1 MAQINILDKNTID
14 QIAAGEVVER
24 PSSVVKELVENAM
37 DAGAKAITVE
47 IQGGGIDLIRITD
60 NGSGI
65 ERSEVKKAFL
75 RHATS
80 KLSNIGDLFS
90 LKTLGFRG
98 EALSSISAIAQVEM
112 VTKTADSLT
121 GIRYTVNGG
130 QEGELEEVGAPNGT
144 TIIVRNLFYNT
155 PARKKFL
162 KSPRTEGSYVADL
175 IEHLA
180 MDNPDVSF
188 HFINNKDD
196 RFHTSGNGDLKELIY
211 RIYGRDVSMAL
222 VPIKC
227 EADGIQLEGYLGEPT
242 LNRSNRGFENFF
254 VNGRYIKDRMISL
267 AIEEGYKQYLMQ
279 HKFPFCVLHI
289 VMDPDLIDVNVHPS
303 KMEVKFQN
311 QHTLF
316 EFIRINVEQVL
327 RSHEMIPE
335 ALRDEQ
341 EDLRAAALEAKAK
354 AKRLEAMR
362 QEAGVHDLQECEAQG
377 HEVQNSKVQSQVV
390 QVQDDQGQKDQGRQD
405 TPEDKDQGVLAGPMT
420 GSFHG
425 EFSQNGKQIGANIFM
440 NESREDPAS
449 TPKKSKNLVTF
460 IDDSDEDLAVAPA
473 SSGDKDASAS
483 LEEKSAS
490 ASDKDERQN
499 HVEPF
504 EASRYEKL
512 HKEDIKPVY
521 ISDVAKVP
529 VRVTDNDKNPIWS
542 THKSENPEQ
551 IKSNENLVH
560 KILGDPVK
568 KPEDY
573 ESPIIK
579 KSETTIIEK
588 PVQMELFDTKMLT
601 KENRR
606 QYHIVGQI
614 FDTYWILEFKD
625 KIYMVDQHAAHEKVN
640 FERMMARFKN
650 KTMTSQ
656 LMEPPVIMTFSSQE
670 EEMFLSFREYFE
682 NLGFQIDEFG
692 GKEYAMRAVP
702 QDLFG
707 CTNAREMFI
716 QILDE
721 LTHDSGHREP
731 DVVYYKIA
739 SMACKASV
747 KGNTRMSVEEMEE
760 LIDELL
766 TLDNPYNCPHGRP
779 TIISMSKYEIEKR
792 FKRIID

>member
-121 GIRYTVNGG
+121 GIRYTINGG

-289 VMDPDLIDVNVHPS
+289 VIDPDLIDVNVHPS

-327 RSHEMIPE
+327 KSHEMIPE

-354 AKRLEAMR
+354 AERLEAMR
-362 QEAGVHDLQECEAQG
+362 QE
-377 HEVQNSKVQSQVV
+377 
-390 QVQDDQGQKDQGRQD
+390 
-405 TPEDKDQGVLAGPMT
+405 AGPMT

-440 NESREDPAS
+440 NESREDPTS

-473 SSGDKDASAS
+473 SSGDKDASAN
-483 LEEKSAS
+483 LEEKSTS
-490 ASDKDERQN
+490 ASDKDARQN

-542 THKSENPEQ
+542 THNTENPEQ

-682 NLGFQIDEFG
+682 NLGFQVDEFG

-707 CTNAREMFI
+707 CTNAREMFM

-731 DVVYYKIA
+731 DVIYYKIA

>member
-289 VMDPDLIDVNVHPS
+289 VIDPDLIDVNVHPS

-327 RSHEMIPE
+327 KSHEMIPE

-354 AKRLEAMR
+354 AERLEAMR
-362 QEAGVHDLQECEAQG
+362 QE
-377 HEVQNSKVQSQVV
+377 
-390 QVQDDQGQKDQGRQD
+390 
-405 TPEDKDQGVLAGPMT
+405 AGPMT

-440 NESREDPAS
+440 NESREDPTS

-483 LEEKSAS
+483 LEEKSSS
-490 ASDKDERQN
+490 ASDKDARQN

-542 THKSENPEQ
+542 THNTENPEQ

-682 NLGFQIDEFG
+682 NLGFQVDEFG

-707 CTNAREMFI
+707 CTNAREMFM

-731 DVVYYKIA
+731 DVIYYKIA

>member
-1 MAQINILDKNTID
+1 MAQIHVLDKNTID

-60 NGSGI
+60 NGCGI

-80 KLSNIGDLFS
+80 KLTNIGDLFT
-90 LKTLGFRG
+90 LRTLGFRG
-98 EALSSISAIAQVEM
+98 EALSSISAIAQVEI
-112 VTKTADSLT
+112 VTKTSDSLT
-121 GIRYTVNGG
+121 GVRYTVNGG
-130 QEGELEEVGAPNGT
+130 EEGELEEVGAPNGT

-162 KSPRTEGSYVADL
+162 KSARTEGSYVADL

-227 EADGIQLEGYLGEPT
+227 EADGILLEGYLGEPS

-311 QHTLF
+311 QRTLF

-327 RSHEMIPE
+327 KSHEMIPE

-341 EDLRAAALEAKAK
+341 EDLRAAK
-354 AKRLEAMR
+354 
-362 QEAGVHDLQECEAQG
+362 
-377 HEVQNSKVQSQVV
+377 S
-390 QVQDDQGQKDQGRQD
+390 
-405 TPEDKDQGVLAGPMT
+405 MT

-425 EFSQNGKQIGANIFM
+425 EFSESGKQIGANIFM
-440 NESREDPAS
+440 NERREEPSVSAN
-449 TPKKSKNLVTF
+449 KAKSLVTF
-460 IDDSDEDLAVAPA
+460 IDDTEESEGTGD
-473 SSGDKDASAS
+473 SGDSNGDNDGTTSNTSGDDIAKTSPAES
-483 LEEKSAS
+483 
-490 ASDKDERQN
+490 R

-504 EASRYEKL
+504 EATRYERL
-512 HKEDIKPVY
+512 RKEDIKPVY
-521 ISDVAKVP
+521 INDVAKTP
-529 VRVTDNDKNPIWS
+529 VRVADNDPSPIWS
-542 THKSENPEQ
+542 SHKEQDPEQ
-551 IKSNENLVH
+551 VKTNEKLVH

-579 KSETTIIEK
+579 KSETTIVEK

-606 QYHIVGQI
+606 SYHIVGQV

-625 KIYMVDQHAAHEKVN
+625 KLYMVDQHAAHEKVN
-640 FERMMARFKN
+640 FERMMARFNN

-656 LMEPPVIMTFSSQE
+656 MMEPPIIMTFSSQE

-707 CTNAREMFI
+707 CTNAREMFM

-721 LTHDSGHREP
+721 LTHESGHREP
-731 DVVYYKIA
+731 DVIYYKIA

-747 KGNTRMSVEEMEE
+747 KGNTRMSTEEMEE

-779 TIISMSKYEIEKR
+779 TIISMSKYELEKR
-792 FKRIID
+792 FKRVIE

>member
-227 EADGIQLEGYLGEPT
+227 ETDGIQLEGYLGEPT

-327 RSHEMIPE
+327 KSHEMIPE

-354 AKRLEAMR
+354 ANRLEAMR
-362 QEAGVHDLQECEAQG
+362 QEAA
-377 HEVQNSKVQSQVV
+377 
-390 QVQDDQGQKDQGRQD
+390 
-405 TPEDKDQGVLAGPMT
+405 PMT

-440 NESREDPAS
+440 NESREDPTS
-449 TPKKSKNLVTF
+449 TPKKSKNLVTL
-460 IDDSDEDLAVAPA
+460 IDDSDEDLDVASV

-483 LEEKSAS
+483 LEEKSSS
-490 ASDKDERQN
+490 ASDKDARQN

-542 THKSENPEQ
+542 THKTENPEQ

-707 CTNAREMFI
+707 CTNAREMFM

-731 DVVYYKIA
+731 DVIYYKIA

>member
-98 EALSSISAIAQVEM
+98 EALSSISAIAQVEI

-227 EADGIQLEGYLGEPT
+227 ETDGIQLEGYLGEPT

-327 RSHEMIPE
+327 KSHEMIPE

-341 EDLRAAALEAKAK
+341 EDLRAAALEAQAK
-354 AKRLEAMR
+354 AKRLEATR
-362 QEAGVHDLQECEAQG
+362 QEAG
-377 HEVQNSKVQSQVV
+377 S
-390 QVQDDQGQKDQGRQD
+390 
-405 TPEDKDQGVLAGPMT
+405 MT

-460 IDDSDEDLAVAPA
+460 IDDSDEDSAVAPV
-473 SSGDKDASAS
+473 SSGDKDASVS

-490 ASDKDERQN
+490 ASDKDARQN

-504 EASRYEKL
+504 EASRYERL

-542 THKSENPEQ
+542 THKTENPEQ

-682 NLGFQIDEFG
+682 NLGFQVDEFG

-707 CTNAREMFI
+707 CTNAREMFM

-792 FKRIID
+792 FKRIIE

>member
-1 MAQINILDKNTID
+1 MAQIHVLDKNTID

-60 NGSGI
+60 NGCGI

-80 KLSNIGDLFS
+80 KLSNIGDLFT
-90 LKTLGFRG
+90 LRTLGFRG
-98 EALSSISAIAQVEM
+98 EALSSISAIAQVEI

-130 QEGELEEVGAPNGT
+130 EEGELEEVGAPNGT

-162 KSPRTEGSYVADL
+162 KSQRTEGSYVSDL

-227 EADGIQLEGYLGEPT
+227 EADGILLEGYLGEPT

-311 QHTLF
+311 QRTLF

-327 RSHEMIPE
+327 KSHEMIPE

-341 EDLRAAALEAKAK
+341 DDLRAAALAAKRDSEAKEAALAAKRDSESVSEENEKELSSAVLAAK
-354 AKRLEAMR
+354 ASS
-362 QEAGVHDLQECEAQG
+362 G
-377 HEVQNSKVQSQVV
+377 N
-390 QVQDDQGQKDQGRQD
+390 
-405 TPEDKDQGVLAGPMT
+405 MT

-425 EFSQNGKQIGANIFM
+425 EYSESGRQLGANIFM
-440 NESREDPAS
+440 NESSDDPS
-449 TPKKSKNLVTF
+449 SHPKNTKNLVTF
-460 IDDSDEDLAVAPA
+460 IDDDEGDGDRADTEGGVYKADNEG
-473 SSGDKDASAS
+473 SGYKADNEGSKDKADNNAADTVRY
-483 LEEKSAS
+483 EG
-490 ASDKDERQN
+490 

-504 EASRYEKL
+504 EATRYEKL
-512 HKEDIKPVY
+512 HKQDNKPVY
-521 ISDVAKVP
+521 INDVAQVP
-529 VRVTDNDKNPIWS
+529 VRVADNDSSPIWS
-542 THKSENPEQ
+542 SHKEQDPEQ
-551 IKSNENLVH
+551 VKANESLVH
-560 KILGDPVK
+560 KILGNPVK

-579 KSETTIIEK
+579 KAETTIVEK

-606 QYHIVGQI
+606 QYNIIGQI

-656 LMEPPVIMTFSSQE
+656 MMEPPVIMTLSSQE

-707 CTNAREMFI
+707 CTNAREMFME
-716 QILDE
+716 ILDE
-721 LTHDSGHREP
+721 LTHESGHREP
-731 DVVYYKIA
+731 QVIYYKIA

-779 TIISMSKYEIEKR
+779 TIISMSKYEIDKR
-792 FKRIID
+792 FKRVIE

>member
-227 EADGIQLEGYLGEPT
+227 ETDGIQLEGYLGEPT

-327 RSHEMIPE
+327 KSHEMIPE

-354 AKRLEAMR
+354 AKSLEAMR
-362 QEAGVHDLQECEAQG
+362 Q
-377 HEVQNSKVQSQVV
+377 K
-390 QVQDDQGQKDQGRQD
+390 
-405 TPEDKDQGVLAGPMT
+405 AGPMT

-440 NESREDPAS
+440 NESREDPTS

-460 IDDSDEDLAVAPA
+460 IDDSDEDLAVAPV

-483 LEEKSAS
+483 LEEKSSS
-490 ASDKDERQN
+490 ASDKDARQN

-542 THKSENPEQ
+542 THKTENPEQ

-640 FERMMARFKN
+640 FEHMMARFKN

-682 NLGFQIDEFG
+682 NLGFQVDEFG

-707 CTNAREMFI
+707 CTNAREMFM

-731 DVVYYKIA
+731 DVIYYKIA

>member
-65 ERSEVKKAFL
+65 EKSEVKKAFL

-90 LKTLGFRG
+90 LRTLGFRG

-130 QEGELEEVGAPNGT
+130 EEGELEEVGAPNGT

-316 EFIRINVEQVL
+316 EFIRINIEQVL

-341 EDLRAAALEAKAK
+341 EDLRAAALAAKAN
-354 AKRLEAMR
+354 AQR
-362 QEAGVHDLQECEAQG
+362 QEAQRQEVQRQEAQRQEAQRQG
-377 HEVQNSKVQSQVV
+377 DVSKESKREEVQSLKTQNISS
-390 QVQDDQGQKDQGRQD
+390 GS
-405 TPEDKDQGVLAGPMT
+405 MT

-440 NESREDPAS
+440 NESRKDPAS
-449 TPKKSKNLVTF
+449 MPKKSKNLVTF
-460 IDDSDEDLAVAPA
+460 IDDSDEETGGGADEGTSKAPVSLASNDTSARG
-473 SSGDKDASAS
+473 SEESGDS
-483 LEEKSAS
+483 LDVAKAQ
-490 ASDKDERQN
+490 SDVRQN
-499 HVEPF
+499 HVELF

-521 ISDVAKVP
+521 IDDVAKVP
-529 VRVTDNDKNPIWS
+529 VRVADNDQNPIWS
-542 THKSENPEQ
+542 AHKTENPEQ
-551 IKSNENLVH
+551 IKANENLVH

-579 KSETTIIEK
+579 KSETTIVEK

-682 NLGFQIDEFG
+682 NLGFQVDEFG

-707 CTNAREMFI
+707 CTNAKEMFM

-792 FKRIID
+792 FKRIIE

>member
-289 VMDPDLIDVNVHPS
+289 VIDPDLIDVNVHPS

-327 RSHEMIPE
+327 KSHEMIPE

-354 AKRLEAMR
+354 AERLEAMR
-362 QEAGVHDLQECEAQG
+362 QE
-377 HEVQNSKVQSQVV
+377 
-390 QVQDDQGQKDQGRQD
+390 
-405 TPEDKDQGVLAGPMT
+405 AGPMT

-440 NESREDPAS
+440 NESREDPTS

-473 SSGDKDASAS
+473 SSGDKDASAN
-483 LEEKSAS
+483 LEEKSTS
-490 ASDKDERQN
+490 ASDKDARQN

-542 THKSENPEQ
+542 THNTENPEQ

-682 NLGFQIDEFG
+682 NLGFQVDEFG

-707 CTNAREMFI
+707 CTNAREMFM

-731 DVVYYKIA
+731 DVIYYKIA

>member
-227 EADGIQLEGYLGEPT
+227 ETDGIQLEGYLGEPT

-327 RSHEMIPE
+327 KSHEMIPE

-341 EDLRAAALEAKAK
+341 EDLRAAALETKAK

-362 QEAGVHDLQECEAQG
+362 QE
-377 HEVQNSKVQSQVV
+377 
-390 QVQDDQGQKDQGRQD
+390 
-405 TPEDKDQGVLAGPMT
+405 AGPMT

-440 NESREDPAS
+440 NESREDPTS

-473 SSGDKDASAS
+473 SSGDKDASAN
-483 LEEKSAS
+483 LEEKSTS
-490 ASDKDERQN
+490 ASDKDARQN

-542 THKSENPEQ
+542 THNTENPEQ

-670 EEMFLSFREYFE
+670 EEMFLAFREYFE

-707 CTNAREMFI
+707 CTNAREMFM

-731 DVVYYKIA
+731 DVIYYKIA

>member
-80 KLSNIGDLFS
+80 KLQNIGDLFT
-90 LKTLGFRG
+90 LRTLGFRG

-112 VTKTADSLT
+112 VTKTSDSLT

-130 QEGELEEVGAPNGT
+130 EEGEIEEVGAPNGT

-227 EADGIQLEGYLGEPT
+227 EADGIQLEGYLGEPS

-341 EDLRAAALEAKAK
+341 EDLRAAELAAKAK
-354 AKRLEAMR
+354 AQR
-362 QEAGVHDLQECEAQG
+362 QEAQRISSG
-377 HEVQNSKVQSQVV
+377 S
-390 QVQDDQGQKDQGRQD
+390 
-405 TPEDKDQGVLAGPMT
+405 MT

-440 NESREDPAS
+440 NESHDDPS
-449 TPKKSKNLVTF
+449 SMPKKSKNLVTF
-460 IDDSDEDLAVAPA
+460 IDDTD
-473 SSGDKDASAS
+473 DASLDTGNSGNSGNTGNAGNVEYDGDDGS
-483 LEEKSAS
+483 SQTSISSPVNEAAVEKA
-490 ASDKDERQN
+490 QG

-521 ISDVAKVP
+521 INDVAKAP
-529 VRVTDNDKNPIWS
+529 VRVTDNDSSPIWS
-542 THKSENPEQ
+542 THRTENPEQ
-551 IKSNENLVH
+551 IKANENLVH
-560 KILGDPVK
+560 KILGDPVR

-670 EEMFLSFREYFE
+670 EEMFNSFRDYFE

-707 CTNAREMFI
+707 CSNAKEMFKE
-716 QILDE
+716 ILDE

-747 KGNTRMSVEEMEE
+747 KGNTRMSVAEMEE

-792 FKRIID
+792 FKRVIE

>member
-121 GIRYTVNGG
+121 GIRYTINGG

-227 EADGIQLEGYLGEPT
+227 ETDGIQLEGYLGEPT

-327 RSHEMIPE
+327 KSHEMIPE

-341 EDLRAAALEAKAK
+341 EDLRAAALEAKANT
-354 AKRLEAMR
+354 KRLEAMR
-362 QEAGVHDLQECEAQG
+362 QE
-377 HEVQNSKVQSQVV
+377 
-390 QVQDDQGQKDQGRQD
+390 
-405 TPEDKDQGVLAGPMT
+405 AGPMT

-440 NESREDPAS
+440 NESREDPTS

-460 IDDSDEDLAVAPA
+460 IDDSDEDLDVAPV

-490 ASDKDERQN
+490 ASDKDARQN

-542 THKSENPEQ
+542 THKTENPEQ

-640 FERMMARFKN
+640 FEHMMARFKN

-682 NLGFQIDEFG
+682 NLGFQVDEFG

-707 CTNAREMFI
+707 CTNAREMFM

-731 DVVYYKIA
+731 DVIYYKIA

>member
-1 MAQINILDKNTID
+1 MAQINVLDKNTID

-227 EADGIQLEGYLGEPT
+227 ETDGIQLEGYLGEPT

-327 RSHEMIPE
+327 KSHEMIPE

-354 AKRLEAMR
+354 AERLEAMR
-362 QEAGVHDLQECEAQG
+362 QE
-377 HEVQNSKVQSQVV
+377 
-390 QVQDDQGQKDQGRQD
+390 
-405 TPEDKDQGVLAGPMT
+405 AGPMT

-440 NESREDPAS
+440 NESREDPTS

-460 IDDSDEDLAVAPA
+460 IDDSDEDLAVAPV
-473 SSGDKDASAS
+473 SSGDKDASAN
-483 LEEKSAS
+483 LEEKSTS
-490 ASDKDERQN
+490 ASDKDARQN

-542 THKSENPEQ
+542 THKTENPEQ

-640 FERMMARFKN
+640 FEHMMARFKN

-707 CTNAREMFI
+707 CTNAREMFM

-731 DVVYYKIA
+731 DVIYYKIA

>member
-1 MAQINILDKNTID
+1 MAQIHVLDKNTID

-60 NGSGI
+60 NGCGI

-80 KLSNIGDLFS
+80 KLTNIGDLFT
-90 LKTLGFRG
+90 LRTLGFRG
-98 EALSSISAIAQVEM
+98 EALSSISAIAQVEI
-112 VTKTADSLT
+112 VTKTSDSLT
-121 GIRYTVNGG
+121 GTRYTVNGG
-130 QEGELEEVGAPNGT
+130 DEGELEEVGAPNGT

-162 KSPRTEGSYVADL
+162 KSARTEGSYVADL

-227 EADGIQLEGYLGEPT
+227 EADGIQLEGYLGEPS

-311 QHTLF
+311 QRTLF

-327 RSHEMIPE
+327 KSHEMIPE

-341 EDLRAAALEAKAK
+341 EDLRAAALAAKKEAEEPNK
-354 AKRLEAMR
+354 
-362 QEAGVHDLQECEAQG
+362 
-377 HEVQNSKVQSQVV
+377 
-390 QVQDDQGQKDQGRQD
+390 
-405 TPEDKDQGVLAGPMT
+405 PMI

-425 EFSQNGKQIGANIFM
+425 EYTESGKQLGANIFM
-440 NESREDPAS
+440 NESTTDSATLS
-449 TPKKSKNLVTF
+449 SKSKNLVTF
-460 IDDSDEDLAVAPA
+460 IDDTEEENSSSDSEKTEDT
-473 SSGDKDASAS
+473 
-483 LEEKSAS
+483 
-490 ASDKDERQN
+490 RQS

-504 EASRYEKL
+504 EMSRFEKL
-512 HKEDIKPVY
+512 HKEDVKPVF
-521 ISDVAKVP
+521 INDVAKAP
-529 VRVTDNDKNPIWS
+529 VRVADNDASPIWS
-542 THKSENPEQ
+542 THKEQ
-551 IKSNENLVH
+551 DPVQAKANEKLVH

-579 KSETTIIEK
+579 KTETTIVEK
-588 PVQMELFDTKMLT
+588 PVQMELFDSKMLT

-625 KIYMVDQHAAHEKVN
+625 KIYLVDQHAAHEKVN

-656 LMEPPVIMTFSSQE
+656 MVNPPVIMTFSSQE

-707 CTNAREMFI
+707 CTNAREMFME
-716 QILDE
+716 ILDE
-721 LTHDSGHREP
+721 LTHESGHREP
-731 DVVYYKIA
+731 QVIYYKIA

-747 KGNTRMSVEEMEE
+747 KGNTRMTMEEMEE

-792 FKRIID
+792 FKRVIE

>member
-121 GIRYTVNGG
+121 GIRYTINGG

-227 EADGIQLEGYLGEPT
+227 ETDGIQLEGYLGEPT

-327 RSHEMIPE
+327 KSHEMIPE

-354 AKRLEAMR
+354 AERLEAMR
-362 QEAGVHDLQECEAQG
+362 QE
-377 HEVQNSKVQSQVV
+377 
-390 QVQDDQGQKDQGRQD
+390 
-405 TPEDKDQGVLAGPMT
+405 AGPMT

-449 TPKKSKNLVTF
+449 TPKKSKNLVTL
-460 IDDSDEDLAVAPA
+460 IDDSDEDLDVASV

-483 LEEKSAS
+483 LEEKSSS
-490 ASDKDERQN
+490 ASDKDARQN

-521 ISDVAKVP
+521 ISDVAKAP

-542 THKSENPEQ
+542 THKTENPEQ

-682 NLGFQIDEFG
+682 NLGFQVDEFG

-707 CTNAREMFI
+707 CTNAREMFM

-731 DVVYYKIA
+731 DVIYYKIA

>member
-90 LKTLGFRG
+90 LRTLGFRG

-130 QEGELEEVGAPNGT
+130 EEGELEEVGAPNGT

-316 EFIRINVEQVL
+316 EFIRINIEQVL

-341 EDLRAAALEAKAK
+341 EDLRAAALAAKAN
-354 AKRLEAMR
+354 AQR
-362 QEAGVHDLQECEAQG
+362 QEAQRQEVQRQEAQRQEAQRQG
-377 HEVQNSKVQSQVV
+377 DVSKESQREEVQSLKNQNISS
-390 QVQDDQGQKDQGRQD
+390 GS
-405 TPEDKDQGVLAGPMT
+405 MT

-449 TPKKSKNLVTF
+449 MPKKSKNLVTF
-460 IDDSDEDLAVAPA
+460 IDDSDEETGGGADEGTSKA
-473 SSGDKDASAS
+473 SVSSASNDTSARGSEESGDS
-483 LEEKSAS
+483 LDVAKAQ
-490 ASDKDERQN
+490 SDVRQN

-521 ISDVAKVP
+521 IDDVAKVP
-529 VRVTDNDKNPIWS
+529 VRVADNDQNPIWS
-542 THKSENPEQ
+542 AHKTENPEQ
-551 IKSNENLVH
+551 IKANENLVH

-579 KSETTIIEK
+579 KSETTIVEK

-682 NLGFQIDEFG
+682 NLGFQVDEFG

-707 CTNAREMFI
+707 CTNAKEMFM

-792 FKRIID
+792 FKRIIE

>member
-1 MAQINILDKNTID
+1 MAQINVLDKNTID

-227 EADGIQLEGYLGEPT
+227 ETDGIQLEGYLGEPT

-327 RSHEMIPE
+327 KSHEMIPE

-405 TPEDKDQGVLAGPMT
+405 TPGDKDQGVLAGSMT

-440 NESREDPAS
+440 NESREDPTS

-460 IDDSDEDLAVAPA
+460 IDDSDEDLSVAPV
-473 SSGDKDASAS
+473 SSGDKDASAN
-483 LEEKSAS
+483 LEEKSTS
-490 ASDKDERQN
+490 ASDKDARQN

-529 VRVTDNDKNPIWS
+529 VRVTDNDKNPIWL
-542 THKSENPEQ
+542 THKTENPEQ

-707 CTNAREMFI
+707 CTNAREMFM

-731 DVVYYKIA
+731 DVIYYKIA

>member
-1 MAQINILDKNTID
+1 MAQIHVLDKNTID

-60 NGSGI
+60 NGCGI

-80 KLSNIGDLFS
+80 KLTNIGDLFT
-90 LKTLGFRG
+90 LRTLGFRG
-98 EALSSISAIAQVEM
+98 EALSSISAIAQVEI
-112 VTKTADSLT
+112 VTKTSDSLT
-121 GIRYTVNGG
+121 GTRYTVNGG
-130 QEGELEEVGAPNGT
+130 DEGELEEVGAPNGT

-162 KSPRTEGSYVADL
+162 KSARTEGSYVADL

-227 EADGIQLEGYLGEPT
+227 EADGIQLEGYLGEPS

-311 QHTLF
+311 QRTLF

-327 RSHEMIPE
+327 KSHEMIPE

-341 EDLRAAALEAKAK
+341 EDLRAAALAAKKEAELKAAVAARASEQEFK
-354 AKRLEAMR
+354 ADTKASNGLEVSTTAKV
-362 QEAGVHDLQECEAQG
+362 EANEEEDKTFATSDL
-377 HEVQNSKVQSQVV
+377 EVQNEVGEATNVPNK
-390 QVQDDQGQKDQGRQD
+390 
-405 TPEDKDQGVLAGPMT
+405 PMI

-425 EFSQNGKQIGANIFM
+425 EYTESGKQLGANIFM
-440 NESREDPAS
+440 NESTTDSATLS
-449 TPKKSKNLVTF
+449 SKSKNLVTF
-460 IDDSDEDLAVAPA
+460 IDDTEEENSSSDSEKKEDT
-473 SSGDKDASAS
+473 
-483 LEEKSAS
+483 
-490 ASDKDERQN
+490 RQS

-504 EASRYEKL
+504 EMSRFEKL
-512 HKEDIKPVY
+512 HKEDVKPVF
-521 ISDVAKVP
+521 INDVAKAP
-529 VRVTDNDKNPIWS
+529 VRVADNDASPIWS
-542 THKSENPEQ
+542 THKEQ
-551 IKSNENLVH
+551 DPVQVKANEKLVH

-579 KSETTIIEK
+579 KTETTIVEK
-588 PVQMELFDTKMLT
+588 PVQMELFDSKMLT

-625 KIYMVDQHAAHEKVN
+625 KIYLVDQHAAHEKVN

-656 LMEPPVIMTFSSQE
+656 MVNPPVIMTFSSQE

-707 CTNAREMFI
+707 CTNAREMFME
-716 QILDE
+716 ILDE
-721 LTHDSGHREP
+721 LTHESGHREP
-731 DVVYYKIA
+731 QVIYYKIA

-747 KGNTRMSVEEMEE
+747 KGNTRMTMEEMEE

-792 FKRIID
+792 FKRVIE

>member
-1 MAQINILDKNTID
+1 MAQIHVLDKNTID

-60 NGSGI
+60 NGCGI

-80 KLSNIGDLFS
+80 KLTNIGDLFT
-90 LKTLGFRG
+90 LRTLGFRG
-98 EALSSISAIAQVEM
+98 EALSSISAIAQVEI

-121 GIRYTVNGG
+121 GVRYTVNGG
-130 QEGELEEVGAPNGT
+130 DEGELEEIGAPNGT

-162 KSPRTEGSYVADL
+162 KSARTEGSYVADL

-227 EADGIQLEGYLGEPT
+227 EADGIQLEGYLGEPS

-311 QHTLF
+311 QRTLF

-327 RSHEMIPE
+327 KSHEMIPE

-341 EDLRAAALEAKAK
+341 DDLRAAALSAKAQ
-354 AKRLEAMR
+354 AARPESSRVDNA
-362 QEAGVHDLQECEAQG
+362 DT
-377 HEVQNSKVQSQVV
+377 SKTES
-390 QVQDDQGQKDQGRQD
+390 
-405 TPEDKDQGVLAGPMT
+405 MT

-425 EFSQNGKQIGANIFM
+425 EFTESGKQIGANIFL
-440 NESREDPAS
+440 NERREEPVSHNKA
-449 TPKKSKNLVTF
+449 KSLVTF
-460 IDDSDEDLAVAPA
+460 IDDTEDDSNVGDNGSSDSSENISAPCDGHAADAGFGKEDGRQPVETAPVNVSSLAQE
-473 SSGDKDASAS
+473 SEG
-483 LEEKSAS
+483 
-490 ASDKDERQN
+490 R

-504 EASRYEKL
+504 EATRYERL
-512 HKEDIKPVY
+512 RKEDIKPVY
-521 ISDVAKVP
+521 INDVAKTP
-529 VRVTDNDKNPIWS
+529 VRVADNDPSPIWS
-542 THKSENPEQ
+542 AHKEQDPEQ
-551 IKSNENLVH
+551 VKTNEKLVH
-560 KILGDPVK
+560 KILGNPVK

-579 KSETTIIEK
+579 KSETTIVEK

-606 QYHIVGQI
+606 EYHIVGQI

-625 KIYMVDQHAAHEKVN
+625 KIYLVDQHAAHEKVN

-656 LMEPPVIMTFSSQE
+656 MMEPPVIMTFSSQE

-702 QDLFG
+702 QDLYG
-707 CTNAREMFI
+707 ASNAKEMFME
-716 QILDE
+716 ILDE
-721 LTHDSGHREP
+721 LTHESGHREP
-731 DVVYYKIA
+731 DVIYYKIA

-747 KGNTRMSVEEMEE
+747 KGNTRMSVPEMEE

-792 FKRIID
+792 FKRVIE

>member
-112 VTKTADSLT
+112 VTKTANSLT
-121 GIRYTVNGG
+121 GIRYTINGG

-227 EADGIQLEGYLGEPT
+227 ETDGIQLEGYLGEPT

-327 RSHEMIPE
+327 KSHEMIPE

-341 EDLRAAALEAKAK
+341 EDLRAAALEAKANT
-354 AKRLEAMR
+354 KRLEAMR
-362 QEAGVHDLQECEAQG
+362 QEAA
-377 HEVQNSKVQSQVV
+377 
-390 QVQDDQGQKDQGRQD
+390 
-405 TPEDKDQGVLAGPMT
+405 PMT

-440 NESREDPAS
+440 NESREDPTS

-460 IDDSDEDLAVAPA
+460 IDDSDEDLAVAPV

-490 ASDKDERQN
+490 ASDKDARQN

-542 THKSENPEQ
+542 THNTENPEQ

-640 FERMMARFKN
+640 FEHMMARFKN

-707 CTNAREMFI
+707 CTNAREMFM

-731 DVVYYKIA
+731 DVIYYKIA

-779 TIISMSKYEIEKR
+779 TIISMSRYEIEKR
-792 FKRIID
+792 FKRIIE

>member
-80 KLSNIGDLFS
+80 KLQNIGDLFT
-90 LKTLGFRG
+90 LRTLGFRG

-112 VTKTADSLT
+112 VTKTSDSLT

-130 QEGELEEVGAPNGT
+130 EEGEIEEVGAPNGT

-227 EADGIQLEGYLGEPT
+227 EADGIQLEGYLGEPS

-341 EDLRAAALEAKAK
+341 EDLRAAELAAKAK
-354 AKRLEAMR
+354 AQR
-362 QEAGVHDLQECEAQG
+362 QEAQRISSG
-377 HEVQNSKVQSQVV
+377 S
-390 QVQDDQGQKDQGRQD
+390 
-405 TPEDKDQGVLAGPMT
+405 MT

-440 NESREDPAS
+440 NESHDDPS
-449 TPKKSKNLVTF
+449 SMPKKSKNLVTF
-460 IDDSDEDLAVAPA
+460 IDDTD
-473 SSGDKDASAS
+473 DASLDTGNSGNSGNSGNTGNAGNVEYDGDGGS
-483 LEEKSAS
+483 SQTSISSPVNEAAVEKA
-490 ASDKDERQN
+490 QG

-521 ISDVAKVP
+521 INDVAKAP
-529 VRVTDNDKNPIWS
+529 VRVTDNDSSPIWS
-542 THKSENPEQ
+542 THRTENPEQ
-551 IKSNENLVH
+551 IKANENLVH
-560 KILGDPVK
+560 KILGDPVR

-670 EEMFLSFREYFE
+670 EEMFNSFRDYFE

-707 CTNAREMFI
+707 CSNAKEMFKE
-716 QILDE
+716 ILDE

-747 KGNTRMSVEEMEE
+747 KGNTRMSVAEMEE

-792 FKRIID
+792 FKRVIE

>member
-1 MAQINILDKNTID
+1 MAQINVLDKNTID

-37 DAGAKAITVE
+37 DAGATAITVE
-47 IQGGGIDLIRITD
+47 IHGGGIDLIRITD

-80 KLSNIGDLFS
+80 KLSNIGDLFT

-98 EALSSISAIAQVEM
+98 EALSSISAIAQVEI
-112 VTKTADSLT
+112 VTKTADSLS
-121 GIRYTVNGG
+121 GVRYTVNGG
-130 QEGELEEVGAPNGT
+130 EEGELEEVGAPNGT

-162 KSPRTEGSYVADL
+162 KSQRTEGSYVADL

-227 EADGIQLEGYLGEPT
+227 EADGISLEGYLGEPS

-341 EDLRAAALEAKAK
+341 EDLRAAALAAKA
-354 AKRLEAMR
+354 AAP
-362 QEAGVHDLQECEAQG
+362 
-377 HEVQNSKVQSQVV
+377 KV
-390 QVQDDQGQKDQGRQD
+390 
-405 TPEDKDQGVLAGPMT
+405 EDKKETDESDLVEDTTKAPMT

-425 EFSQNGKQIGANIFM
+425 EFTESGKQIGANIFM
-440 NESREDPAS
+440 NESHEDPAAHS
-449 TPKKSKNLVTF
+449 KKAASLVTF
-460 IDDSDEDLAVAPA
+460 LDDTQ
-473 SSGDKDASAS
+473 
-483 LEEKSAS
+483 EETPSEESRKS
-490 ASDKDERQN
+490 

-504 EASRYEKL
+504 EMTRYEKL
-512 HKEDIKPVY
+512 HKEDSKPVF
-521 ISDVAKVP
+521 INDVASTP
-529 VRVTDNDKNPIWS
+529 VRVADNDSNPIWS
-542 THKSENPEQ
+542 THNKQNPEQ
-551 IKSNENLVH
+551 IKVNENLVH

-568 KPEDY
+568 KPSEY

-579 KSETTIIEK
+579 KSETTIVEK

-601 KENRR
+601 KANRR
-606 QYHIVGQI
+606 QYHIVGQV

-656 LMEPPVIMTFSSQE
+656 MMEPPVIMTFSSQE
-670 EEMFLSFREYFE
+670 EEMFLSFRDYFE

-707 CTNAREMFI
+707 CTNAREMFM

-731 DVVYYKIA
+731 DVIYYKIA

-766 TLDNPYNCPHGRP
+766 TLENPYNCPHGRP
-779 TIISMSKYEIEKR
+779 TIISMSKYELDKR
-792 FKRIID
+792 FKRVIE

>member
-80 KLSNIGDLFS
+80 KLQNIGDLFT
-90 LKTLGFRG
+90 LRTLGFRG

-130 QEGELEEVGAPNGT
+130 EEGEIEEVGAPNGT

-227 EADGIQLEGYLGEPT
+227 EADGIQLEGYLGEPS

-341 EDLRAAALEAKAK
+341 EDLRAAELAAKAK
-354 AKRLEAMR
+354 AQR
-362 QEAGVHDLQECEAQG
+362 QEAQRISSG
-377 HEVQNSKVQSQVV
+377 S
-390 QVQDDQGQKDQGRQD
+390 
-405 TPEDKDQGVLAGPMT
+405 MT

-440 NESREDPAS
+440 NESHDDPS
-449 TPKKSKNLVTF
+449 SMPKKSKNLVTF
-460 IDDSDEDLAVAPA
+460 IDDTD
-473 SSGDKDASAS
+473 DASLDTGNSGNSGNSGNTGNAGNVEYDGDGGS
-483 LEEKSAS
+483 SQTSISSPVNEAAVEKA
-490 ASDKDERQN
+490 QG

-521 ISDVAKVP
+521 INDVAKAP
-529 VRVTDNDKNPIWS
+529 VRVTDNDSSPIWS
-542 THKSENPEQ
+542 AHRTENPEQ
-551 IKSNENLVH
+551 IKANENLVH
-560 KILGDPVK
+560 KILGDPVR

-670 EEMFLSFREYFE
+670 EEMFNSFRDYFE

-707 CTNAREMFI
+707 CSNAKEMFKE
-716 QILDE
+716 ILDE

-747 KGNTRMSVEEMEE
+747 KGNTRMSVAEMEE

-792 FKRIID
+792 FKRVIE

>member
-121 GIRYTVNGG
+121 GIRYTINGG

-227 EADGIQLEGYLGEPT
+227 ETDGIQLEGYLGEPT

-327 RSHEMIPE
+327 KSHEMIPE

-354 AKRLEAMR
+354 AERLEAMR
-362 QEAGVHDLQECEAQG
+362 QE
-377 HEVQNSKVQSQVV
+377 
-390 QVQDDQGQKDQGRQD
+390 
-405 TPEDKDQGVLAGPMT
+405 AGPMT

-460 IDDSDEDLAVAPA
+460 IDDSDEDLDVASV

-483 LEEKSAS
+483 LEEKSSS
-490 ASDKDERQN
+490 ASDKDARQN

-521 ISDVAKVP
+521 ISDVAKAP

-542 THKSENPEQ
+542 THKTENPEQ

-682 NLGFQIDEFG
+682 NLGFQVDEFG

-707 CTNAREMFI
+707 CTNAREMFM

-731 DVVYYKIA
+731 DVIYYKIA

>member
-1 MAQINILDKNTID
+1 MAQIHVLDKNTID

-60 NGSGI
+60 NGCGI

-80 KLSNIGDLFS
+80 KLTNIGDLFT
-90 LKTLGFRG
+90 LRTLGFRG
-98 EALSSISAIAQVEM
+98 EALSSISAIAQVEI
-112 VTKTADSLT
+112 VTKTSDSLT
-121 GIRYTVNGG
+121 GTRYTVNGG
-130 QEGELEEVGAPNGT
+130 DEGELEEVGAPNGT

-162 KSPRTEGSYVADL
+162 KSARTEGSYVADL

-227 EADGIQLEGYLGEPT
+227 EADGIQLEGYLGEPS

-311 QHTLF
+311 QRTLF
-316 EFIRINVEQVL
+316 EFIRFNVEQVL
-327 RSHEMIPE
+327 KSHEMIPE

-341 EDLRAAALEAKAK
+341 EDLRAAALAAKKEAEEPNK
-354 AKRLEAMR
+354 
-362 QEAGVHDLQECEAQG
+362 
-377 HEVQNSKVQSQVV
+377 
-390 QVQDDQGQKDQGRQD
+390 
-405 TPEDKDQGVLAGPMT
+405 PMI

-425 EFSQNGKQIGANIFM
+425 EYTESGKQLGANIFM
-440 NESREDPAS
+440 NESTTDSATLS
-449 TPKKSKNLVTF
+449 SKSKNLVTF
-460 IDDSDEDLAVAPA
+460 IDDTEEENSSSDSEKTEDT
-473 SSGDKDASAS
+473 
-483 LEEKSAS
+483 
-490 ASDKDERQN
+490 RQS

-504 EASRYEKL
+504 EMSRFEKL
-512 HKEDIKPVY
+512 HKEDVKPVF
-521 ISDVAKVP
+521 INDVAKAP
-529 VRVTDNDKNPIWS
+529 VRVADNDASPIWS
-542 THKSENPEQ
+542 THKEQ
-551 IKSNENLVH
+551 DPVQAKANEKLVH

-579 KSETTIIEK
+579 KTETTIVEK
-588 PVQMELFDTKMLT
+588 PVQMELFDSKMLT

-625 KIYMVDQHAAHEKVN
+625 KIYLVDQHAAHEKVN

-656 LMEPPVIMTFSSQE
+656 MVNPPVIMTFSSQE

-707 CTNAREMFI
+707 CTNAREMFME
-716 QILDE
+716 ILDE
-721 LTHDSGHREP
+721 LTHESGHREP
-731 DVVYYKIA
+731 QVIYYKIA

-747 KGNTRMSVEEMEE
+747 KGNTRMTMEEMEE

-792 FKRIID
+792 FKRVIE

>member
-90 LKTLGFRG
+90 LRTLGFRG

-227 EADGIQLEGYLGEPT
+227 ETDGIQLEGYLGEPT

-327 RSHEMIPE
+327 KSHEMIPE

-390 QVQDDQGQKDQGRQD
+390 QVQDDQGQKDQGKQD
-405 TPEDKDQGVLAGPMT
+405 TPRDKDQGVLAGTMT

-473 SSGDKDASAS
+473 SSDDKDASAN
-483 LEEKSAS
+483 LEEKSTS
-490 ASDKDERQN
+490 ASDKDVRQN

-542 THKSENPEQ
+542 THNTENPEQ

-707 CTNAREMFI
+707 CTNAREMFM

-731 DVVYYKIA
+731 DVIYYKIA

>member
-98 EALSSISAIAQVEM
+98 EALSSISAIAQVEI

-227 EADGIQLEGYLGEPT
+227 ETDGIQLEGYLGEPT

-327 RSHEMIPE
+327 KSHEMIPE

-341 EDLRAAALEAKAK
+341 EDLRAAALEAKANT
-354 AKRLEAMR
+354 KRLEAMR
-362 QEAGVHDLQECEAQG
+362 QEAA
-377 HEVQNSKVQSQVV
+377 
-390 QVQDDQGQKDQGRQD
+390 
-405 TPEDKDQGVLAGPMT
+405 PMT

-440 NESREDPAS
+440 NESREDPTS
-449 TPKKSKNLVTF
+449 TPKKSKNLVTL
-460 IDDSDEDLAVAPA
+460 IDDSDEDLDVASV

-483 LEEKSAS
+483 LEEKSSS
-490 ASDKDERQN
+490 ASDKDARQN

-504 EASRYEKL
+504 EASRYERL

-542 THKSENPEQ
+542 THKTENPEQ

-640 FERMMARFKN
+640 FEHMMARFKN

-682 NLGFQIDEFG
+682 NLGFQVDEFG

-707 CTNAREMFI
+707 CTNAREMFM

-731 DVVYYKIA
+731 DVIYYKIA

-792 FKRIID
+792 FKRIIE

>member
-98 EALSSISAIAQVEM
+98 EALSSISAIAQVEI

-227 EADGIQLEGYLGEPT
+227 ETDGIQLEGYLGEPT

-327 RSHEMIPE
+327 KSHEMIPE

-354 AKRLEAMR
+354 AERPEAMR
-362 QEAGVHDLQECEAQG
+362 QE
-377 HEVQNSKVQSQVV
+377 
-390 QVQDDQGQKDQGRQD
+390 
-405 TPEDKDQGVLAGPMT
+405 AGPMT

-440 NESREDPAS
+440 NESREDPTS

-460 IDDSDEDLAVAPA
+460 IDDSDEDLAVASV
-473 SSGDKDASAS
+473 SSGDKDASAN
-483 LEEKSAS
+483 LEEKSTS
-490 ASDKDERQN
+490 ASDKDARQN

-542 THKSENPEQ
+542 THKTENPEQ

-640 FERMMARFKN
+640 FEHMMARFKN

-682 NLGFQIDEFG
+682 NLGFQVDEFG

-707 CTNAREMFI
+707 CTNAREMFM

-731 DVVYYKIA
+731 DVIYYKIA

-792 FKRIID
+792 FKRIIE

>member
-98 EALSSISAIAQVEM
+98 EALSSISAIAQVEI

-227 EADGIQLEGYLGEPT
+227 ETDGIQLEGYLGEPT

-327 RSHEMIPE
+327 KSHEMIPE

-362 QEAGVHDLQECEAQG
+362 QE
-377 HEVQNSKVQSQVV
+377 
-390 QVQDDQGQKDQGRQD
+390 
-405 TPEDKDQGVLAGPMT
+405 TGPMT

-440 NESREDPAS
+440 NESREDPTS

-490 ASDKDERQN
+490 ASDKDARQN

-542 THKSENPEQ
+542 THNTENPEQ

-707 CTNAREMFI
+707 CTNAREMFM

-731 DVVYYKIA
+731 DVIYYKIA

>member
-98 EALSSISAIAQVEM
+98 EALSSISAIAQVEI

-227 EADGIQLEGYLGEPT
+227 ETDGIQLEGYLGEPT

-327 RSHEMIPE
+327 KSHEMIPE

-354 AKRLEAMR
+354 AERLEAMR
-362 QEAGVHDLQECEAQG
+362 QE
-377 HEVQNSKVQSQVV
+377 
-390 QVQDDQGQKDQGRQD
+390 
-405 TPEDKDQGVLAGPMT
+405 AGPMT

-473 SSGDKDASAS
+473 SSGDKDASAN
-483 LEEKSAS
+483 LEEKSTS
-490 ASDKDERQN
+490 ASDKDARQN

-542 THKSENPEQ
+542 THKTENPEQ

-606 QYHIVGQI
+606 QNHIVGQI

-640 FERMMARFKN
+640 FEHMMARFKN

-707 CTNAREMFI
+707 CTNAREMFM

-731 DVVYYKIA
+731 DVIYYKIA

>member
-121 GIRYTVNGG
+121 GIRYTINGG

-227 EADGIQLEGYLGEPT
+227 ETDGIQLEGYLGEPT

-327 RSHEMIPE
+327 KSHEMIPE

-341 EDLRAAALEAKAK
+341 EDLRAAALEAKG
-354 AKRLEAMR
+354 KRLEAMR
-362 QEAGVHDLQECEAQG
+362 QEAA
-377 HEVQNSKVQSQVV
+377 
-390 QVQDDQGQKDQGRQD
+390 
-405 TPEDKDQGVLAGPMT
+405 PMT

-440 NESREDPAS
+440 NESREDPTS

-483 LEEKSAS
+483 LEEKSSS
-490 ASDKDERQN
+490 ASDKDARQN

-542 THKSENPEQ
+542 THNTENPEQ

-640 FERMMARFKN
+640 FEHMMARFKN

-707 CTNAREMFI
+707 CTNAREMFM

-731 DVVYYKIA
+731 DVIYYKIA

>member
-1 MAQINILDKNTID
+1 
-14 QIAAGEVVER
+14 
-24 PSSVVKELVENAM
+24 
-37 DAGAKAITVE
+37 
-47 IQGGGIDLIRITD
+47 
-60 NGSGI
+60 
-65 ERSEVKKAFL
+65 
-75 RHATS
+75 
-80 KLSNIGDLFS
+80 
-90 LKTLGFRG
+90 
-98 EALSSISAIAQVEM
+98 
-112 VTKTADSLT
+112 
-121 GIRYTVNGG
+121 
-130 QEGELEEVGAPNGT
+130 
-144 TIIVRNLFYNT
+144 
-155 PARKKFL
+155 
-162 KSPRTEGSYVADL
+162 
-175 IEHLA
+175 
-180 MDNPDVSF
+180 
-188 HFINNKDD
+188 
-196 RFHTSGNGDLKELIY
+196 
-211 RIYGRDVSMAL
+211 
-222 VPIKC
+222 
-227 EADGIQLEGYLGEPT
+227 
-242 LNRSNRGFENFF
+242 
-254 VNGRYIKDRMISL
+254 MISL

-327 RSHEMIPE
+327 KSHEMIPE

-341 EDLRAAALEAKAK
+341 EDLRAAALEAKANT
-354 AKRLEAMR
+354 KRLEAMR
-362 QEAGVHDLQECEAQG
+362 QEAA
-377 HEVQNSKVQSQVV
+377 
-390 QVQDDQGQKDQGRQD
+390 
-405 TPEDKDQGVLAGPMT
+405 PMT

-440 NESREDPAS
+440 NESREDPTS

-460 IDDSDEDLAVAPA
+460 IDDSDEDLAVAPV

-490 ASDKDERQN
+490 ASDKDARQN

-542 THKSENPEQ
+542 THKTENPEQ

-579 KSETTIIEK
+579 KSETAIIEK

-640 FERMMARFKN
+640 FEHMMARFKN

-707 CTNAREMFI
+707 CTNAREMFM

-731 DVVYYKIA
+731 DVIYYKIA

>member
-121 GIRYTVNGG
+121 GIRYTINGG

-227 EADGIQLEGYLGEPT
+227 ETDGIQLEGYLGEPT

-327 RSHEMIPE
+327 KSHEMIPE

-362 QEAGVHDLQECEAQG
+362 QEAA
-377 HEVQNSKVQSQVV
+377 
-390 QVQDDQGQKDQGRQD
+390 
-405 TPEDKDQGVLAGPMT
+405 PMT

-440 NESREDPAS
+440 NESREDPTS

-460 IDDSDEDLAVAPA
+460 IDDSDEDLAVAPV

-483 LEEKSAS
+483 LEEKSSS
-490 ASDKDERQN
+490 ASDKDALQN

-542 THKSENPEQ
+542 THKTENPEQ

-640 FERMMARFKN
+640 FEHMMARFKN

-707 CTNAREMFI
+707 CTNAREMFM

-731 DVVYYKIA
+731 DVIYYKIA

-792 FKRIID
+792 FKRIIE

>member
-1 MAQINILDKNTID
+1 MAQIHVLDKNTID

-65 ERSEVKKAFL
+65 ESSEVKRAFL

-80 KLSNIGDLFS
+80 KLSNIGDLFT

-98 EALSSISAIAQVEM
+98 EALSSISAIAKVEI
-112 VTKTADSLT
+112 VTKTKESLT
-121 GIRYTVNGG
+121 GVRYTVNGG
-130 QEGELEEVGAPNGT
+130 EEGEFEEIGAPNGT
-144 TIIVRNLFYNT
+144 TIIVRDLFYNT

-162 KSPRTEGSYVADL
+162 KSQRTEASYVSDL

-188 HFINNKDD
+188 CFINNKDD
-196 RFHTSGNGDLKELIY
+196 RFHTSGNGDLKEIIY

-222 VPIKC
+222 VPVKC
-227 EADGIQLEGYLGEPT
+227 EADGIFMEGYLGEPS

-279 HKFPFCVLHI
+279 HKFPFCVLHFA
-289 VMDPDLIDVNVHPS
+289 MDPDLIDVNVHPS
-303 KMEVKFQN
+303 KMEIKFQN

-316 EFIRINVEQVL
+316 EFIRINIEQVL

-341 EDLRAAALEAKAK
+341 EDLKAASFAKAGDNIESQRLDETSQGDSK
-354 AKRLEAMR
+354 AAFKN
-362 QEAGVHDLQECEAQG
+362 VD
-377 HEVQNSKVQSQVV
+377 SKMS
-390 QVQDDQGQKDQGRQD
+390 
-405 TPEDKDQGVLAGPMT
+405 

-425 EFSQNGKQIGANIFM
+425 EFLENGKQIGPNIFM
-440 NESREDPAS
+440 NESVLPVTHVPYAGSDDKRE
-449 TPKKSKNLVTF
+449 TF
-460 IDDSDEDLAVAPA
+460 IDDEEDNESSDT
-473 SSGDKDASAS
+473 GKG
-483 LEEKSAS
+483 
-490 ASDKDERQN
+490 

-504 EASRYEKL
+504 EAVRYERQQQI
-512 HKEDIKPVY
+512 DNKPVY
-521 ISDVAKVP
+521 IHDVAQTP
-529 VRVTDNDKNPIWS
+529 IRVADNDSNPIWS
-542 THKSENPEQ
+542 SHDKNDPDQ
-551 IKSNENLVH
+551 IKTNEKLVH
-560 KILGDPVK
+560 KILGDPIK
-568 KPEDY
+568 KPEEY

-579 KSETTIIEK
+579 KTETTIVEK
-588 PVQMELFDTKMLT
+588 PVQMELFDAKMLT

-606 QYHIVGQI
+606 QYHIIGQI

-656 LMEPPVIMTFSSQE
+656 MMEPPVIMTFSSQE
-670 EEMFLSFREYFE
+670 EEMFLSFRNYFE

-702 QDLFG
+702 QDLYG
-707 CTNAREMFI
+707 CTNARDMFV

-721 LTHDSGHREP
+721 LTADFGHREP
-731 DVVYYKIA
+731 DVIYYKIA

-766 TLDNPYNCPHGRP
+766 TLENPYNCPHGRP
-779 TIISMSKYEIEKR
+779 TIISMSKYELDKR
-792 FKRIID
+792 FKRVIE

>member
-98 EALSSISAIAQVEM
+98 EALSSISAIAQVEI

-227 EADGIQLEGYLGEPT
+227 ETDGIQLEGYLGEPT

-327 RSHEMIPE
+327 KSHEMIPE

-341 EDLRAAALEAKAK
+341 EDLRAAALEAKANT
-354 AKRLEAMR
+354 KRLEAMR
-362 QEAGVHDLQECEAQG
+362 QE
-377 HEVQNSKVQSQVV
+377 
-390 QVQDDQGQKDQGRQD
+390 
-405 TPEDKDQGVLAGPMT
+405 AGPMT

-483 LEEKSAS
+483 LEEKSSS
-490 ASDKDERQN
+490 ASDKDARQN

-504 EASRYEKL
+504 EASRYERL

-542 THKSENPEQ
+542 THNTENPEQ

-640 FERMMARFKN
+640 FEHMMARFKN

-707 CTNAREMFI
+707 CTNAREMFM

-731 DVVYYKIA
+731 DVIYYKIA